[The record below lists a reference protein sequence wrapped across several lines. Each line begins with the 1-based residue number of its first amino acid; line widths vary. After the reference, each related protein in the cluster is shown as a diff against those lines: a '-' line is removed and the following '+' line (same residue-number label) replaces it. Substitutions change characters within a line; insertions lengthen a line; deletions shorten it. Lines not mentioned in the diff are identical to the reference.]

1 MTARLRLYRP
11 ADPPQGLSA
20 AAALF
25 LAYVAIELCIWLFCR
40 DISDAVAFFPS
51 NGVLLAAILVL
62 SPRLGLGFC
71 LACFSIDLAHNWIG
85 RIDLAHAVLFSSLNQ
100 ALAFGGAMLTRT
112 FCGAALDLSRA
123 RRLFIF
129 TLIAATAAAIEAFV
143 GQLLVGLI
151 DGSFADF
158 AHAWLQWALEDGLG
172 LLIATPAALLPFKQE
187 RLFHAAAGPRLERF
201 LLLALTVAL
210 TIVSFTSDQF
220 IALTLVMPA
229 LVLTAFRA
237 GPGWVYA
244 SVLTAGV
251 VAMALTANG
260 HGPIAFMAPA
270 DPYRQQFMVQLFIA
284 SAFAAAV
291 PATAALSVRNR
302 SAQRLERAYA
312 SVRKAK
318 EKAEAASRSKS
329 EFLAN
334 MSHEIRT
341 PMNGIIGVVEAL
353 ARTDLA
359 PRQREMVQLVET
371 SADSL
376 QVLLNDVLDLAR
388 VEAGELAIH
397 AESFDLRA
405 TCRAIVELFRAK
417 AEEKGLALELR
428 IAPTVADRHV
438 GDAARLKQILGNL
451 ISNAIKFTER
461 GQVELS
467 VEAGPAIAGG
477 QALSLTIADTGIG
490 FDAETGRRLFA
501 RFAQADGS
509 ITRRFGGTGLGL
521 SISLALTR
529 LMNGE
534 IEAVSVPGEGSR
546 FTVRMGLAVATADDR
561 PSLPKGLVEPVLN
574 AGRTLKIMLAEDH
587 DINRR
592 VVSLMLEGLDVDL
605 TMAVDGREAVARFR
619 PGGYDLV
626 LMDMQ
631 MPNMGGLEAIGHI
644 RQAEREVGAVA
655 TPIVMLTANALPE
668 HETAGLGA
676 GADAFLTKPIV
687 AGDLI
692 ETIARLLGPQGDLLP
707 ASPAAIRGGP
717 LSANR
722 ASPDQKPGR
731 LSLET

>member
-1 MTARLRLYRP
+1 MAVRLRLYRSAEPRRGLP
-11 ADPPQGLSA
+11 AA
-20 AAALF
+20 TALF
-25 LAYVAIELCIWLFCR
+25 LAYVAIQLCIWLFCR

-51 NGVLLAAILVL
+51 NGILVAAILVL

-71 LACFSIDLAHNWIG
+71 LACFAVDLTHNWIG
-85 RIDLAHAVLFSSLNQ
+85 RIDLVHAVLFSSLNQ
-100 ALAFGGAMLTRT
+100 ALAFGAAALTRS

-123 RRLFIF
+123 RRLLTF
-129 TLIAATAAAIEAFV
+129 TLIAAASAALEALV
-143 GQLLVGLI
+143 GQVLAALI
-151 DGSFADF
+151 DGSFDKF
-158 AHAWLQWALEDGLG
+158 AYAWLQWMLEDGLG
-172 LLIATPAALLPFKQE
+172 LLIATPAALLPFKHG
-187 RLFHAAAGPRLERF
+187 LHPAAGPRLERF
-201 LLLALTVAL
+201 LLLAFTVAL
-210 TIVSFTSDQF
+210 TIAAFTFDRF
-220 IALTLVMPA
+220 IILTLVMPA

-237 GPGWVYA
+237 GPGWVYG
-244 SVLTAGV
+244 SVLTASV
-251 VAMALTANG
+251 LAMALTANG

-270 DPYRQQFMVQLFIA
+270 DPYRQQFMIQLFIA

-312 SVRKAK
+312 AVRKAK
-318 EKAEAASRSKS
+318 EKAESASRSKS

-341 PMNGIIGVVEAL
+341 PLNGVVGVVSAL

-359 PRQREMVQLVET
+359 PRQRDMVRLVEA

-376 QVLLNDVLDLAR
+376 QMLLNDVLDMAR
-388 VEAGELAIH
+388 VEAGELVIQ

-405 TCRAIVELFRAK
+405 TCGAVVELFRPK
-417 AEEKGLALELR
+417 AEEKGLVLDFR
-428 IAPTVADRHV
+428 IAPTVADRHI
-438 GDAARLKQILGNL
+438 GDALRLKQVLGNL

-461 GQVELS
+461 GRVALS
-467 VEAGPAIAGG
+467 LEAGPEIDGG
-477 QALSLTIADTGIG
+477 QALSLAITDTGIG

-534 IEAVSVPGEGSR
+534 IEAESVPGEGSC
-546 FTVRMGLAVATADDR
+546 FTVRLVLAVATASDDDA
-561 PSLPKGLVEPVLN
+561 PSQDLISPVLDT
-574 AGRTLKIMLAEDH
+574 GRTLKIMLAEDH

-592 VVSLMLEGLDVDL
+592 VVGLMLEGLDVEL
-605 TMAVDGREAVARFR
+605 TMAVDGHEAVARFQ

-631 MPNMGGLEAIGHI
+631 MPNMGGLEAIAHI
-644 RQAEREVGAVA
+644 RKAERGAGATA
-655 TPIVMLTANALPE
+655 TPIVMLTANVLPE
-668 HETAGLGA
+668 HETAGRAA
-676 GADAFLTKPIV
+676 GADAFLTKPIN

-692 ETIARLLGPQGDLLP
+692 ETIARLLAPQAGPP
-707 ASPAAIRGGP
+707 PSR
-717 LSANR
+717 
-722 ASPDQKPGR
+722 
-731 LSLET
+731 

>member
-1 MTARLRLYRP
+1 MIVRLYRP
-11 ADPPQGLSA
+11 ADPRRGLPT

-25 LAYVAIELCIWLFCR
+25 LAYIAIELCIWLFCR

-129 TLIAATAAAIEAFV
+129 SLIAAAAAAVEALV
-143 GQLLVGLI
+143 GQILVGLI

-210 TIVSFTSDQF
+210 TIVSFTSDRF

-251 VAMALTANG
+251 IAMALTANG

-284 SAFAAAV
+284 SAFAAAI

-312 SVRKAK
+312 AVRKAK

-341 PMNGIIGVVEAL
+341 PMNGIIGVVGAL

-451 ISNAIKFTER
+451 ISNAIKFTDR

-467 VEAGPAIAGG
+467 VEAGPEIDGG

-529 LMNGE
+529 LMSGE

-546 FTVRMGLAVATADDR
+546 FTVRLVLAVATADDR
-561 PSLPKGLVEPVLN
+561 PSLPKGLVEPVLD

-592 VVSLMLEGLDVDL
+592 VVSLMLEGLNVDL

-619 PGGYDLV
+619 PGAYDLV

-631 MPNMGGLEAIGHI
+631 MPNMGGLEAIAHI
-644 RQAEREVGAVA
+644 RQAERAVGVAA

-687 AGDLI
+687 ASDLI

-707 ASPAAIRGGP
+707 ASPVAI
-717 LSANR
+717 
-722 ASPDQKPGR
+722 
-731 LSLET
+731 

>member
-1 MTARLRLYRP
+1 MIVRLYRP
-11 ADPPQGLSA
+11 ADPRRGLPT

-25 LAYVAIELCIWLFCR
+25 LAYIAIELCIWLFCR

-123 RRLFIF
+123 RRLLIF
-129 TLIAATAAAIEAFV
+129 TLIAAAAAAVEALV
-143 GQLLVGLI
+143 GQILVGLI

-187 RLFHAAAGPRLERF
+187 RLFHAAAGPRLERV

-210 TIVSFTSDQF
+210 TIVSFTSDRF

-244 SVLTAGV
+244 SVLTVGV
-251 VAMALTANG
+251 IAMALTANG

-284 SAFAAAV
+284 SAFAGAV
-291 PATAALSVRNR
+291 PATAALSARNR

-312 SVRKAK
+312 AVRKAK

-341 PMNGIIGVVEAL
+341 PMNGIIGVVGAL

-397 AESFDLRA
+397 AENFDLRA
-405 TCRAIVELFRAK
+405 TCGAIVELFRAK

-428 IAPTVADRHV
+428 IEPAIADRHV

-451 ISNAIKFTER
+451 ISNAIKFTDR

-467 VEAGPAIAGG
+467 VEAGPEIDGG

-546 FTVRMGLAVATADDR
+546 FTVRMVLAVATADDR
-561 PSLPKGLVEPVLN
+561 PSLPKGLVEPVLE

-592 VVSLMLEGLDVDL
+592 VVSLMLEGLNVDL
-605 TMAVDGREAVARFR
+605 TMAVDGREAVTRFR

-631 MPNMGGLEAIGHI
+631 MPNMGGLEAIAHI
-644 RQAEREVGAVA
+644 RQAEREVGAAA

-687 AGDLI
+687 ASDLI

-707 ASPAAIRGGP
+707 ASPVAI
-717 LSANR
+717 
-722 ASPDQKPGR
+722 
-731 LSLET
+731 

>member
-1 MTARLRLYRP
+1 MAVRLRLYRP
-11 ADPPQGLSA
+11 ADPPRGLPA

-71 LACFSIDLAHNWIG
+71 LACFAVDITHNWIG
-85 RIDLAHAVLFSSLNQ
+85 RIDLTHALLFSSLNQ
-100 ALAFGGAMLTRT
+100 ALAFGGAMLTRS

-129 TLIAATAAAIEAFV
+129 SLIAGVSAGLEALI
-143 GQLLVGLI
+143 GQILVGFI

-158 AHAWLQWALEDGLG
+158 AHAWLQWTLEDGLG
-172 LLIATPAALLPFKQE
+172 LLIATPAALLPFKQK
-187 RLFHAAAGPRLERF
+187 RLFHTAAAPPLERF
-201 LLLALTVAL
+201 LLLALTVIL
-210 TIVSFTSDQF
+210 TIVAFISDQF

-251 VAMALTANG
+251 IAMALTANG
-260 HGPIAFMAPA
+260 PGPVAFMAPT
-270 DPYRQQFMVQLFIA
+270 DPYRQQFMIQLFIG
-284 SAFAAAV
+284 SAFAAAI
-291 PATAALSVRNR
+291 PATAALGVRNR

-312 SVRKAK
+312 AVRKAK
-318 EKAEAASRSKS
+318 ERAEAASRSKS

-341 PMNGIIGVVEAL
+341 PMNGIIGVVGAL

-359 PRQREMVQLVET
+359 PRQRDMVQLVET

-397 AESFDLRA
+397 AEVFDLRA
-405 TCRAIVELFRAK
+405 TCRAIVDLFQAK
-417 AEEKGLALELR
+417 AEEKGLTLELR
-428 IAPTVADRHV
+428 IAPGVAERHI

-451 ISNAIKFTER
+451 VSNAIKFTDQGR
-461 GQVELS
+461 VELS
-467 VEAGPAIAGG
+467 VDAGPEIGG
-477 QALSLTIADTGIG
+477 DQALSLAVADTGIG
-490 FDAETGRRLFA
+490 FDAETGRRLFT

-521 SISLALTR
+521 SISQALTR

-534 IEAVSVPGEGSR
+534 IEAASAPGEGSR
-546 FTVRMGLAVATADDR
+546 FTVRLALAVARGDDHA
-561 PSLPKGLVEPVLN
+561 PPQDFAEPVLA
-574 AGRTLKIMLAEDH
+574 AGRTLKILLAEDP

-592 VVSLMLEGLDVDL
+592 VVSLMLDGLDVDL
-605 TMAVDGREAVARFR
+605 TMAVDGREAVSRFR

-631 MPNMGGLEAIGHI
+631 MPNMGGLEAITHI
-644 RQAEREVGAVA
+644 REAERNVGAAA

-692 ETIARLLGPQGDLLP
+692 ETIARLAGPQAP
-707 ASPAAIRGGP
+707 ALA
-717 LSANR
+717 
-722 ASPDQKPGR
+722 
-731 LSLET
+731 

>member
-62 SPRLGLGFC
+62 PPRLGLGFC

-129 TLIAATAAAIEAFV
+129 TLIAATAAAVEALA
-143 GQLLVGLI
+143 GQVLVGLI

-341 PMNGIIGVVEAL
+341 PMNGIIGIVGAL

-417 AEEKGLALELR
+417 AEEKGLALELH
-428 IAPTVADRHV
+428 IAPSVADRHV

-451 ISNAIKFTER
+451 ISNAIKFTDR

-467 VEAGPAIAGG
+467 VEAGPETAGG

-534 IEAVSVPGEGSR
+534 IQAVSVPAEGSR
-546 FTVRMGLAVATADDR
+546 FTVRLILPVMATDDR
-561 PSLPKGLVEPVLN
+561 PALPKGPVEPVLD

-605 TMAVDGREAVARFR
+605 TMVADGREAVARFQ

-644 RQAEREVGAVA
+644 RRAEREVGSVA

-707 ASPAAIRGGP
+707 ASSAAIRGSP

>member
-1 MTARLRLYRP
+1 MAVRLRLYRP
-11 ADPPQGLSA
+11 ADPPRGLPT

-25 LAYVAIELCIWLFCR
+25 LAYIAIELCIWLFCR

-51 NGVLLAAILVL
+51 NGILLAAILVL
-62 SPRLGLGFC
+62 SPQLGLGFC
-71 LACFSIDLAHNWIG
+71 LACFAVDITHNWIG
-85 RIDLAHAVLFSSLNQ
+85 RIDLTHALLFSSLNQ
-100 ALAFGGAMLTRT
+100 ALAFGGAMLTRS

-129 TLIAATAAAIEAFV
+129 TLIAALAAGLEALV
-143 GQLLVGLI
+143 GQILVGLL
-151 DGSFADF
+151 DGSFGDF

-187 RLFHAAAGPRLERF
+187 RLFHAAAAPRLERF
-201 LLLALTVAL
+201 LLLALTVIL
-210 TIVSFTSDQF
+210 TIVAFISDQF

-251 VAMALTANG
+251 IAMALTANG
-260 HGPIAFMAPA
+260 HGPVAFMAPA
-270 DPYRQQFMVQLFIA
+270 DPYRQQFMIQLFIA

-312 SVRKAK
+312 AVRKAK

-341 PMNGIIGVVEAL
+341 PMNGIIGVVGAL
-353 ARTDLA
+353 ARTDLE
-359 PRQREMVQLVET
+359 PRQRDMVHLVET

-405 TCRAIVELFRAK
+405 TCGAIVDLFRAK

-428 IAPTVADRHV
+428 IAPTVANRHI

-451 ISNAIKFTER
+451 VSNAIKFTDR
-461 GQVELS
+461 GRVKLS
-467 VEAGPAIAGG
+467 VEAEAEIDGA
-477 QALSLTIADTGIG
+477 QALSLTITDTGIG

-521 SISLALTR
+521 SISQALTR

-534 IEAVSVPGEGSR
+534 IEAASAPGEGSR
-546 FTVRMGLAVATADDR
+546 FTVRLPLAVAAGNDHAPPPQD
-561 PSLPKGLVEPVLN
+561 LAEPTLA
-574 AGRTLKIMLAEDH
+574 AGRTLKILLAEDH

-592 VVSLMLEGLDVDL
+592 VVSLMLDGLDVDL

-631 MPNMGGLEAIGHI
+631 MPNMGGLEAITHI
-644 RQAEREVGAVA
+644 REAERDVGAVA

-676 GADAFLTKPIV
+676 GADAFLTKPIL

-692 ETIARLLGPQGDLLP
+692 ETIARLAGSQ
-707 ASPAAIRGGP
+707 ASPP
-717 LSANR
+717 
-722 ASPDQKPGR
+722 P
-731 LSLET
+731 

>member
-1 MTARLRLYRP
+1 
-11 ADPPQGLSA
+11 
-20 AAALF
+20 
-25 LAYVAIELCIWLFCR
+25 
-40 DISDAVAFFPS
+40 
-51 NGVLLAAILVL
+51 
-62 SPRLGLGFC
+62 
-71 LACFSIDLAHNWIG
+71 
-85 RIDLAHAVLFSSLNQ
+85 
-100 ALAFGGAMLTRT
+100 
-112 FCGAALDLSRA
+112 
-123 RRLFIF
+123 
-129 TLIAATAAAIEAFV
+129 
-143 GQLLVGLI
+143 
-151 DGSFADF
+151 
-158 AHAWLQWALEDGLG
+158 
-172 LLIATPAALLPFKQE
+172 
-187 RLFHAAAGPRLERF
+187 
-201 LLLALTVAL
+201 
-210 TIVSFTSDQF
+210 
-220 IALTLVMPA
+220 
-229 LVLTAFRA
+229 
-237 GPGWVYA
+237 
-244 SVLTAGV
+244 
-251 VAMALTANG
+251 
-260 HGPIAFMAPA
+260 
-270 DPYRQQFMVQLFIA
+270 
-284 SAFAAAV
+284 
-291 PATAALSVRNR
+291 
-302 SAQRLERAYA
+302 
-312 SVRKAK
+312 
-318 EKAEAASRSKS
+318 
-329 EFLAN
+329 
-334 MSHEIRT
+334 
-341 PMNGIIGVVEAL
+341 MNGIIGVVGAL

-359 PRQREMVQLVET
+359 PRQREMVQLIET

-438 GDAARLKQILGNL
+438 GDSARLKQILGNL
-451 ISNAIKFTER
+451 ISNAIKFTDR

-467 VEAGPAIAGG
+467 VEAGPEIDGG

-490 FDAETGRRLFA
+490 FDAETSRRLFA

-534 IEAVSVPGEGSR
+534 IEAVSAPGEGSH
-546 FTVRMGLAVATADDR
+546 FTVRMGLAVAMADDR
-561 PSLPKGLVEPVLN
+561 PSLPKGLVEPVLD

-644 RQAEREVGAVA
+644 REAEREVGAVT

-676 GADAFLTKPIV
+676 GANAFLTKPIV
-687 AGDLI
+687 ASDLI

-707 ASPAAIRGGP
+707 AGPAAV
-717 LSANR
+717 
-722 ASPDQKPGR
+722 
-731 LSLET
+731 

>member
-1 MTARLRLYRP
+1 MTVRLRLYRP
-11 ADPPQGLSA
+11 ADPRRSLPT

-25 LAYVAIELCIWLFCR
+25 LAYIAIELCIWLFCR
-40 DISDAVAFFPS
+40 DISDAVAFFPA
-51 NGVLLAAILVL
+51 NGILLAAILVL

-71 LACFSIDLAHNWIG
+71 LACFTVDLAHNWIG
-85 RIDLAHAVLFSSLNQ
+85 RIDLTHAVLFSSLNQ

-123 RRLFIF
+123 RRLFVF
-129 TLIAATAAAIEAFV
+129 TLIAGVAASLEALV
-143 GQLLVGLI
+143 GQVLAGLI

-172 LLIATPAALLPFKQE
+172 LLIATPAALLPFKQK
-187 RLFHAAAGPRLERF
+187 RLFHAAAGPGLERF

-229 LVLTAFRA
+229 LVLMAFRA

-270 DPYRQQFMVQLFIA
+270 DPYRQEFMVQLFIA

-312 SVRKAK
+312 AVRKAK
-318 EKAEAASRSKS
+318 EKAEAASRSKT

-341 PMNGIIGVVEAL
+341 PMNGIIGVVGAL

-397 AESFDLRA
+397 AENFDLRA
-405 TCRAIVELFRAK
+405 TCGAIVELFRAK
-417 AEEKGLALELR
+417 AEEKSLALELH

-451 ISNAIKFTER
+451 ISNAIKFTDR
-461 GQVELS
+461 GRVELS
-467 VEAGPAIAGG
+467 IEASPEIDGG

-546 FTVRMGLAVATADDR
+546 FTLRLVLAVAAADDR
-561 PSLPKGLVEPVLN
+561 PPLPRGLVEPVLD

-592 VVSLMLEGLDVDL
+592 VVSLMLESLDVDL

-644 RQAEREVGAVA
+644 REAEREVGAAA

-692 ETIARLLGPQGDLLP
+692 ETIARLLARQGDLVP
-707 ASPAAIRGGP
+707 ASPAPI
-717 LSANR
+717 
-722 ASPDQKPGR
+722 
-731 LSLET
+731 